1 MQRNI
6 YQLSII
12 FIEKNILLFSRIII
26 WIYYYMNNILRSI
39 YIFTTYPHIYII
51 KIHYKILIIHA
62 KEFLLAKLTQPPST
76 RLSAGVQKLKKDDTT
91 QYPPDHNTCMKCRI
105 SCALFSLKSEL
116 QIAHREGL
124 D

>member
-1 MQRNI
+1 
-6 YQLSII
+6 
-12 FIEKNILLFSRIII
+12 
-26 WIYYYMNNILRSI
+26 MNNILRS
-39 YIFTTYPHIYII
+39 IFTTYPHIYII

-76 RLSAGVQKLKKDDTT
+76 RLSAGVQTLKKDDTT
-91 QYPPDHNTCMKCRI
+91 QYPPDIDYHNTCMKCRI